1 MDSKAA
7 TALATPLAEVAHS
20 TLRSLPSVA
29 TMPLRLPPEIGSVTL
44 DKDDHA
50 VSYFPIGFF
59 PFAEYQ
65 LGNGDYFGLYWPIGQ
80 EDREPL
86 VVETFHDEGTL
97 QPTYSS
103 LAHFLTLAANTEDE
117 HPEAPTYQ
125 EDPTAPLGSYLEARR
140 LLGEQHVEAAVELL
154 QTIVQRLPEYTNAL
168 GLLAA
173 QYVRL
178 GRTDDACRTALRAIV
193 APPSFGQLPQNI
205 ASWLVRHQEPPMDL
219 QDDPVWLRR
228 AELMTI
234 PSGGT
239 KHGGA
244 YSALTHA
251 IDTYIAQD
259 QIAQALMLMQTYSE
273 FMNGE
278 TRSFQERHSYDFR
291 AWRERQRV
299 LSEQLPHGPRQI
311 R

>member
-1 MDSKAA
+1 MS
-7 TALATPLAEVAHS
+7 
-20 TLRSLPSVA
+20 
-29 TMPLRLPPEIGSVTL
+29 LRLPSEISQVTL
-44 DKDDHA
+44 DKDDHP
-50 VSYFPIGFF
+50 VSYFPFGFV
-59 PFAEYQ
+59 PFAECQ

-86 VVETFHDEGTL
+86 VAETFHDEGTL

-103 LAHFLTLAANTEDE
+103 LAHFLTLAANAEDE

-125 EDPTAPLGSYLEARR
+125 EDPAAPLGSYLEARR
-140 LLGEQHVEAAVELL
+140 LLGEQRVEDAVELL
-154 QTIVQRLPEYTNAL
+154 QTVVQRLPEYTSAL

-178 GRTDDACRTALRAIV
+178 GRTEDACRTALRAIV
-193 APPSFGQLPQNI
+193 APPSFGQVPQNI
-205 ASWLVRHQEPPMDL
+205 ASWLVRHKEPPMDL
-219 QDDPVWLRR
+219 QDDPVWVRR
-228 AELMTI
+228 AELTTI

-244 YSALTHA
+244 YSALAQA
-251 IDTYIAQD
+251 IDIYVTQD
-259 QIAQALMLMQTYSE
+259 QIVQAFMLMQTYRE

-278 TRSFQERHSYDFR
+278 TRSFQERHSYDFYT
-291 AWRERQRV
+291 WRERQRA
-299 LSEQLPHGPRQI
+299 LSEQLPHGPRQV